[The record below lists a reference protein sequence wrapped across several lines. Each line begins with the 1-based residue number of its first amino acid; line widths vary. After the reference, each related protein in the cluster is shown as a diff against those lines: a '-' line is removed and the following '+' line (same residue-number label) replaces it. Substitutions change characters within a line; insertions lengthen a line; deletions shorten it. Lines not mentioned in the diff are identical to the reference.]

1 MTTELVYIKITHV
14 IENQAWAFYSLW
26 KQPTSNI
33 QLILYYY
40 KSEKVLYGIWNVGGF
55 FHKITTNLDAGANV
69 PNSKGE
75 LRDYF
80 APVMFS
86 GEP

>member
-40 KSEKVLYGIWNVGGF
+40 KSEKVLYGI
-55 FHKITTNLDAGANV
+55 
-69 PNSKGE
+69 
-75 LRDYF
+75 
-80 APVMFS
+80 
-86 GEP
+86 